1 MPCLLFDENYSV
13 YVKSINEKYKL
24 FSFSFCWIL
33 QLSTTVVVQQ
43 DWRFLSVYFMLQ
55 LCITGEQFEYSS
67 GCSFTQILICRIIM
81 IILRDPNLVDAAL
94 TFSYTFGSLC
104 QPISL
109 NFSPRISLGTLTCKA
124 WTLWIR
130 DKQLERIDKRFSE
143 ALCVLR
149 ITQPSMSSV
158 DLHWVKCPQ
167 ITINDATVF
176 SEYFQHYVD
185 GTFVDHHSGAC

>member
-94 TFSYTFGSLC
+94 TFSFTFGSLY
-104 QPISL
+104 QSISL
-109 NFSPRISLGTLTCKA
+109 NFSPRISLRTLTCKA

-143 ALCVLR
+143 AVRCLHVGLLCVQR
-149 ITQPSMSSV
+149 VTQPRISSV
-158 DLHWVKCPQ
+158 VLHWVKCPQ
-167 ITINDATVF
+167 SHSWMQLCSANTF
-176 SEYFQHYVD
+176 STTLMEP
-185 GTFVDHHSGAC
+185 S